1 MGEVQAMLL
10 KHNNDTQDEQ
20 QWVLHG
26 DPRALSVCDKFVPG
40 RSGAAPFIL
49 VLDVKFTAEWVLFT
63 WKASF
68 QIDWLLVRYAVF
80 VYG

>member
-10 KHNNDTQDEQ
+10 KHNNNIQHEQ

-40 RSGAAPFIL
+40 RFGAAFI
-49 VLDVKFTAEWVLFT
+49 
-63 WKASF
+63 SH
-68 QIDWLLVRYAVF
+68 
-80 VYG
+80 